1 MGRALAVSKL
11 ESIKAAVNELESN
24 LKKESGVMKQQEET
38 MLLKHQPS
46 LVDKSLVQAFDKKS
60 KEILAQIPKINELES
75 LLEIQDED
83 KELDMIGGKI
93 QRFSS

>member
-11 ESIKAAVNELESN
+11 ESIKTAMNDLESN
-24 LKKESGVMKQQEET
+24 IKKESSVMKKQEEA
-38 MLLKHQPS
+38 MLLKHQPT
-46 LVDKSLVQAFDKKS
+46 LVDKTLVQALDKKT
-60 KEILAQIPKINELES
+60 KEILAQIPRINELES

-93 QRFSS
+93 

>member
-11 ESIKAAVNELESN
+11 ESIKTAMNDRESN
-24 LKKESGVMKQQEET
+24 IKKESSVMKKQEEA
-38 MLLKHQPS
+38 MLLKHQPT
-46 LVDKSLVQAFDKKS
+46 LVDKTLVQALDKKT
-60 KEILAQIPKINELES
+60 KEILAQIPRINELES

-93 QRFSS
+93 

>member
-11 ESIKAAVNELESN
+11 ESIKIAMNDLEAN
-24 LKKESGVMKQQEET
+24 IKKESTVMKKQEEA
-38 MLLKHQPS
+38 MLLKHQPT
-46 LVDKSLVQAFDKKS
+46 LVDKTLVQALDKKS
-60 KEILAQIPKINELES
+60 KEILAQIPRINELES

-93 QRFSS
+93 